1 MFERIARLDSDQ
13 GLRQIV
19 QIFLLFGD
27 ISFIPIFCFRL
38 ILHLVEHFPAG
49 LSRKDNKSSVI
60 R

>member
-27 ISFIPIFCFRL
+27 ISFIPFFRL

>member
-27 ISFIPIFCFRL
+27 ISLFLFYIFRL
-38 ILHLVEHFPAG
+38 ALYLVEYFPAG
-49 LSRKDNKSSVI
+49 LSRKDNKSLVI
-60 R
+60 S